1 MALPHSRHRELAA
14 YTQIFY
20 ESDVNLAIFSFQTS
34 LPLTFFLWHS
44 CFRWE
49 TMAFSAPPGK
59 AVVSPPDRACCLA
72 QGCGAGFSALQLEII
87 FVRCFSGKARCM
99 QIVVH
104 LECTLGIFIWVS
116 GSWETCLC
124 AYF

>member
-1 MALPHSRHRELAA
+1 MALPHSRHRELVA

-20 ESDVNLAIFSFQTS
+20 ESDVDLAIFSFQTS
-34 LPLTFFLWHS
+34 LPLTFF
-44 CFRWE
+44 
-49 TMAFSAPPGK
+49 MAQLFQVGNNGIFCPPGR
-59 AVVSPPDRACCLA
+59 AVVFPPDRACYLA

-87 FVRCFSGKARCM
+87 FVRCFSGKACCM
-99 QIVVH
+99 QVVVH